1 MVAQI
6 RRIAVELRVRV
17 QIRDKE
23 KGTNKD
29 FMLDWRLPR
38 AVVKSMGSGLP
49 VFTYWVYLF

>member
-23 KGTNKD
+23 KGSNKD
-29 FMLDWRLPR
+29 FLLNWRLPR